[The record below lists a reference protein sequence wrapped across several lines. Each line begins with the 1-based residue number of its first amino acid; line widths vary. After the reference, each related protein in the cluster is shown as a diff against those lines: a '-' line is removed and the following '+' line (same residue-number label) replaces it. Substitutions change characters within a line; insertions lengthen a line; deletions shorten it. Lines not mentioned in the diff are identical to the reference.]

1 MFSIENKTKEKME
14 RCYAALFKLDELLW
28 ESQTQIPV
36 KTISFL

>member
-14 RCYAALFKLDELLW
+14 RRYAALFNDDLLW